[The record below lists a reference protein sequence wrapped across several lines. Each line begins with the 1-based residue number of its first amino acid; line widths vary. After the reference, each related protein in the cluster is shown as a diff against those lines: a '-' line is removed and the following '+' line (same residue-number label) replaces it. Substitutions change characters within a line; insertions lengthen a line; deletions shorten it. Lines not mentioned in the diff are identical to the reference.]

1 MRGNEYL
8 PAMRIVLVPGAGGAA
23 TYWSYVVPRLVAAG
37 HDVRTVDLPG
47 DDSRAGLEQ
56 YAERVL
62 EVVGDNTVVAAQSMG
77 GFTAAIVAAR
87 AKLARLIFVN
97 AMIPNPNETPGAW
110 WKTTGHEEARV
121 AAARAGGYDEA
132 FDLATYFLH
141 DVPADVL
148 ASIKDDERDEAA
160 IAFGSP
166 CNFDAWPDIPI
177 HVIGGA
183 DDRFFPIEFQ
193 RRLARERLG
202 REIDVVPGG
211 HLCALSRPRE
221 LATAMLA
228 TMQRG
233 RTGLTPS

>member
-1 MRGNEYL
+1 
-8 PAMRIVLVPGAGGAA
+8 MRIVLVPGAGGAA

-37 HDVRTVDLPG
+37 HDVRTVDLPA

-56 YAERVL
+56 YAERVQ
-62 EVVGDNTVVAAQSMG
+62 EVVTENTVLGAQSMG
-77 GFTAAIVAAR
+77 GFTAAMVAAR
-87 AKLARLIFVN
+87 TKLSRLIFVN
-97 AMIPNPNETPGAW
+97 AMIPNPRETPGAW
-110 WKTTGHEEARV
+110 WENTGHEAARRE
-121 AAARAGGYDEA
+121 AARAGGYAEE
-132 FDLATYFLH
+132 FDLETYFLH

-148 ASIKDDERDEAA
+148 ASIKGDEREEAA

-177 HVIGGA
+177 DVIGGK

-202 REIDVVPGG
+202 REIEVVPGG

-221 LATAMLA
+221 LANAMLG
-228 TMQRG
+228 TMSRA
-233 RTGLTPS
+233 R